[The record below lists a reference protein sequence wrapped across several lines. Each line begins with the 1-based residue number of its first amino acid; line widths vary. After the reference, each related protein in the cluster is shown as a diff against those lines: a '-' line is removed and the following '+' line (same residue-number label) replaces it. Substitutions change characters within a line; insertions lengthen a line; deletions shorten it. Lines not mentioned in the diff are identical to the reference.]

1 MLSRVIREYA
11 LLGLLAALWGSSYLF
26 AKIAL
31 ADLPPLTL
39 AAYRVTVAALVLCV
53 LLKIRKVQ
61 LPSKRATWR
70 PLFTQSL
77 LNSTLPWSILAWG
90 QQYVDSAL
98 AGVLNS
104 TSPIFVV
111 LLTLLFLRRESVA
124 AWPLAGALLGFAG
137 VVLTIGIDV
146 LGSLGRDLL
155 AQVAVLFSAVLYAAA
170 AIHGRKL
177 GNSVPAPV
185 TAAATTLLAAACL
198 VPAALIV
205 ERPWTLEPSLR
216 SLAAASALA
225 FFCTAIALLIYFR
238 LLRTLGPMGVTS
250 QSYLR
255 AGFSVFLGVLVL
267 GEQISAAAGIGLA
280 AIILGVAAI
289 NYRGKDSGRSR
300 PHPNG

>member
-1 MLSRVIREYA
+1 MIREYA
-11 LLGLLAALWGSSYLF
+11 LLGLLAGLWGSSYLF

-31 ADLPPLTL
+31 EGLPPLTL
-39 AAYRVTVAALVLCV
+39 AAYRVTVAALVLCA
-53 LLKIRKVQ
+53 LLAI
-61 LPSKRATWR
+61 SKDRFPREAAAWWR
-70 PLFTQSL
+70 LFTQSL
-77 LNSTLPWSILAWG
+77 LNSTLPWSMLAWG
-90 QQYVDSAL
+90 QQYVDSGL

-111 LLTLLFLRRESVA
+111 LITLLFLRRESVG

-137 VVLTIGIDV
+137 VVLTIGVDV
-146 LGSLGRDLL
+146 LASLGRNLL

-177 GNSVPAPV
+177 GNTVAAPV

-198 VPAALIV
+198 VPAALVV
-205 ERPWTLEPSLR
+205 ERPWTLDPSLR

-225 FFCTAIALLIYFR
+225 FFCTAIALLLYFR

-255 AGFSVFLGVLVL
+255 AGFSVLLGMLVL
-267 GEQISAAAGIGLA
+267 GERISAAVGIGLA

-289 NYRGKDSGRSR
+289 NHRGGKFKA
-300 PHPNG
+300 

>member
-11 LLGLLAALWGSSYLF
+11 LLGLLAGLWGSSYLF

-31 ADLPPLTL
+31 EGLPPLTL
-39 AAYRVTVAALVLCV
+39 AAYRVTIAALVLCA
-53 LLKIRKVQ
+53 LLRIRNVRF
-61 LPSKRATWR
+61 PRERATWGL
-70 PLFTQSL
+70 LFTQSL

-90 QQYVDSAL
+90 QQYVDSGL

-111 LLTLLFLRRESVA
+111 LLTLLFLRRESVG

-146 LGSLGRDLL
+146 LGALGRNLL

-177 GNSVPAPV
+177 GGSAPAHV
-185 TAAATTLLAAACL
+185 TAAATTLLAAICL
-198 VPAALIV
+198 VPAALMV
-205 ERPWTLEPSLR
+205 ERPWTLEPSMR
-216 SLAAASALA
+216 SLVAASALA

-255 AGFSVFLGVLVL
+255 AGFSVFLGMLVL
-267 GEQISAAAGIGLA
+267 GETISAAVGIGLA

-289 NYRGKDSGRSR
+289 NYRGSRSTT
-300 PHPNG
+300 

>member
-11 LLGLLAALWGSSYLF
+11 LLGLLAGLWGSSYLF

-31 ADLPPLTL
+31 DGLPPLTL
-39 AAYRVTVAALVLCV
+39 AAYRVTVAAVVLCA
-53 LLKIRKVQ
+53 LLRIRNVGF
-61 LPSKRATWR
+61 PRESATWQL
-70 PLFTQSL
+70 LFTQSL

-90 QQYVDSAL
+90 QQYVDSGL

-111 LLTLLFLRRESVA
+111 LLTLLFLRRESVG

-137 VVLTIGIDV
+137 VVLTIGVDV
-146 LGSLGRDLL
+146 LGALGRDLL

-177 GNSVPAPV
+177 GNSVPAHV
-185 TAAATTLLAAACL
+185 TAAATTILAAACL
-198 VPAALIV
+198 VPAALVV
-205 ERPWTLEPSLR
+205 ERPWTLEPSMR

-255 AGFSVFLGVLVL
+255 AGFSVFLGMLVL
-267 GEQISAAAGIGLA
+267 GETISAAVGIGLA

-289 NYRGKDSGRSR
+289 NYRVRSSR
-300 PHPNG
+300 A